1 MTAAPEQFEE
11 AQERRYDAALM
22 RRLLHYLRPY
32 RGRALVAVLM
42 LLAGAVLALVG
53 PALTQRALDVA
64 VPHHDVALLGTL
76 AGAFVLALLL
86 EFALD
91 YGQTLLTAWIGQWVM
106 SDLRLELFT
115 HLQGLSISYFDRNPV
130 GRLMTRITS
139 DVETLNELFS
149 SGVVT
154 VFGDVFTLIAIMTMM
169 VVVDWRLALV
179 AFGVIPVMLLV
190 AAVFRR
196 SVRQAFHDIRIRV
209 ARINSFLQEHLSGM
223 RVVQLFGREEVTA
236 REFAVIN
243 KDHLSAHLRS
253 ITVYALF
260 FPAVEFLGSVALGAL
275 LWYGG
280 LRVLD
285 QTLTVGI
292 LAAFIQLTRRFFQ
305 PLQDLAEKYNLLQSA
320 MASSERIFRLMD
332 TQPTVL
338 EPVHPKRLARP
349 FRGEVV
355 FEDVWFRYG
364 GDRVPGSEFRV
375 AESDEATSNE
385 PGTRNPELPTDNWV
399 LKGVSFTARPDQTL
413 AIVGHTGA
421 GKTTIISLLLRFYD
435 PHRGRITLD
444 GVDLRELPLAQLR
457 ELVGFVQ
464 QDLFLF
470 TGNILH
476 NLTLDA
482 KISPER
488 AHEAASRVGADRFIN
503 RLPDT
508 YAHILGER
516 GRNLSVGERQLL
528 SFARALA
535 RDPRILVLDEATSS
549 VDAEAEAQIQAALAE
564 LMRGRTTLVVAHRLS
579 TILHANEILVL
590 HHGEVAERGSH
601 RELLAR
607 KGLYERLYRL
617 QLRGPTREHRVGV

>member
-1 MTAAPEQFEE
+1 VTAAPELFEE
-11 AQERRYDAALM
+11 AQERHYDAALM

-64 VPHHDVALLGTL
+64 VPHRDVALLGTL
-76 AGAFVLALLL
+76 AGTFVLALLL

-91 YGQTLLTAWIGQWVM
+91 YGQTLLTAWIGQRVM

-149 SGVVT
+149 SGLVT

-169 VVVDWRLALV
+169 LVVDWRLALV
-179 AFGVIPVMLLV
+179 AFAVIPVMLLV

-196 SVRQAFHDIRIRV
+196 SVREAFRDIRIRV
-209 ARINSFLQEHLSGM
+209 ARINGFLQEHLSGM

-236 REFAVIN
+236 RRFAVIN
-243 KDHLSAHLRS
+243 KEHLSAHLRS

-338 EPVHPKRLARP
+338 EPAHPKRLARP
-349 FRGEVV
+349 VRGEVV

-364 GDRVPGSEFRV
+364 SDGVPSSEFR
-375 AESDEATSNE
+375 ETSDTREREDSE
-385 PGTRNPELPTDNWV
+385 LGTRNSRDNWV

-435 PHRGRITLD
+435 PQRGRITLD
-444 GVDLRELPLAQLR
+444 GVDLRDLPLAQLR

-470 TGNILH
+470 TGDILH

-482 KISPER
+482 PISAER
-488 AHEAASRVGADRFIN
+488 AHEAAARVGADRFIN

-590 HHGEVAERGSH
+590 HYGEVAERGSH

>member
-169 VVVDWRLALV
+169 LVVDWRLALV

-435 PHRGRITLD
+435 PQRGRITLD

-590 HHGEVAERGSH
+590 HHGEVGERGSH

>member
-1 MTAAPEQFEE
+1 MTAPPEQFEE
-11 AQERRYDAALM
+11 AQERHYDAALM

-32 RGRALVAVLM
+32 RARALVAVLM

-64 VPHHDVALLGTL
+64 VPHRDVALLGTL
-76 AGAFVLALLL
+76 AATFVLALLL

-91 YGQTLLTAWIGQWVM
+91 YGQTLLTAWIGQRVM

-169 VVVDWRLALV
+169 LVVDWRLAVV
-179 AFGVIPVMLLV
+179 ASAVIPLMLLV

-196 SVRQAFHDIRIRV
+196 SVREAFHDIRIRV

-285 QTLTVGI
+285 QTLTVGV

-338 EPVHPKRLARP
+338 EPAHPKRLARP
-349 FRGEVV
+349 VRGEVV
-355 FEDVWFRYG
+355 FEDVWFRYDG
-364 GDRVPGSEFRV
+364 QTGVPSSRFRADNDSTERQNSEL
-375 AESDEATSNE
+375 
-385 PGTRNPELPTDNWV
+385 GTRNSSDNWV

-435 PHRGRITLD
+435 PQRGRITLD

-482 KISPER
+482 PISPER
-488 AHEAASRVGADRFIN
+488 AHEAAARVGADRFIN

-564 LMRGRTTLVVAHRLS
+564 LMKGRTTLVVAHRLS